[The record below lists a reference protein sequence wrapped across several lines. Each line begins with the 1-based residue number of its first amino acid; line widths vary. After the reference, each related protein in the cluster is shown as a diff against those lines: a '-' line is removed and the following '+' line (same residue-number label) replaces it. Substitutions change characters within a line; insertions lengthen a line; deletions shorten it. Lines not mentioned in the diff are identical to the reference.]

1 MAAARAMRTAYDC
14 HLAPFDLNLNT
25 ASTLA
30 YVDQHGPI
38 TQTAIADGLG
48 HGRAATGTYIDR
60 LEERGLVERLA
71 DSDDRRVWLVAATAT
86 GRQLMVDVAAID
98 KRLRNQL
105 RQGIDRSERQILA
118 DILLR
123 LKSNLDKTTEP
134 STKPEPI
141 TNGEP
146 NA

>member
-1 MAAARAMRTAYDC
+1 MAAARALRNTYDC

-48 HGRAATGTYIDR
+48 HGRAATGTYVDR
-60 LEERGLVERLA
+60 LEQRGLVERLA
-71 DSDDRRVWLVAATAT
+71 DSEDRRVWLVAATDE
-86 GRQLMVDVAAID
+86 GRRLMVDVAEID

-105 RQGIDRSERQILA
+105 RRGIDHSERQVLA
-118 DILLR
+118 DILVR
-123 LKSNLDKTTEP
+123 LKGNLDRTGTVETDP
-134 STKPEPI
+134 DPTAD
-141 TNGEP
+141 G
-146 NA
+146 

>member
-1 MAAARAMRTAYDC
+1 MRNAYDC
-14 HLAPFDLNLNT
+14 HLSPFDLNLNT

-38 TQTAIADGLG
+38 SQTAIADGLG

-60 LEERGLVERLA
+60 LEHRGLVERLA
-71 DSDDRRVWLVAATAT
+71 DSDDRRVWLVAATDK
-86 GRQLMVDVAAID
+86 GRRLMVDVAEID

-105 RQGIDRSERQILA
+105 RRGIDHAERQVLA

-123 LKSNLDKTTEP
+123 LKDNLDKTAAADEDADD
-134 STKPEPI
+134 
-141 TNGEP
+141 GG
-146 NA
+146 

>member
-1 MAAARAMRTAYDC
+1 MAAARAMRNAYDC

-38 TQTAIADGLG
+38 SQTAIADGLG

-60 LEERGLVERLA
+60 LERRGLVERLA
-71 DSDDRRVWLVAATAT
+71 DSDDRRVWLVAATDE
-86 GRQLMVDVAAID
+86 GRRLMIEVADID

-105 RQGIDRSERQILA
+105 RRGIDRAERQMLAEILV
-118 DILLR
+118 R
-123 LKSNLDKTTEP
+123 LKDNLDKTAAVDEDV
-134 STKPEPI
+134 
-141 TNGEP
+141 NDG
-146 NA
+146 